1 MTTGAPADG
10 RSAWLRPLP
19 GDRLLHALLVFSLAV
34 AAYLP
39 AVSNDFAYDDL
50 PIVALDERVRTFD
63 VPAIL
68 TGGYWQDTAS
78 VLYRPATTLSYAL
91 DWKISDGTPGWSHAV
106 NMMWHGVVSVLV
118 LLLLRA
124 FRVPPAAALVA
135 AAVFAVHPVHVEAVA
150 NIVGRAELMAAA
162 FTLAAALL
170 FTLPARTLRTAAALT
185 LLLTLFALALLS
197 KESAV
202 MLPALLVLTDA
213 GTRRLRPGRVRAW
226 LRVRL
231 PSLLGLA
238 AVLALY
244 FGTRHVVLGAMTPG
258 DLDPSLEVLDSPLHR
273 IYTALQAWPQ
283 YARLLFYPRVLLADY
298 GPRIMLPAT
307 QLNAAALL
315 GAGLI
320 TLCIGGGM
328 AAWRRRDP
336 LAAAALLWFP
346 VALLPAS
353 NLLIPIGVLIA
364 ERTLY
369 LPSIALP
376 MGIAAAAIRMYG
388 GFTPAR
394 PVRRLATAA
403 LIGLTLGLLTARTL
417 IRIPDWRNTNTVFF
431 ALLQDR
437 PDAFRGVWH
446 AARLAAS
453 HGSPDTAMRLHTEAI
468 RLWPYRPRLLRE
480 AVIYAAAN
488 GRPDWSRQLA
498 EFGLAHVPDDLVV
511 RRFHAGTLLD
521 GGDTAA
527 ARAQITEGLKWHP
540 QDSLLLMMLDAATP
554 PPTRNPESG
563 S

>member
-1 MTTGAPADG
+1 MTTGAPAES

-19 GDRLLHALLVFSLAV
+19 RNRLLHALLVSGLAV

-39 AVSNDFAYDDL
+39 AVGNDFAYDDL

-78 VLYRPATTLSYAL
+78 VLYRPATTLTYAL
-91 DWKISDGTPGWSHAV
+91 DWAVSGGTPGWSHAV
-106 NMMWHGVVSVLV
+106 NMMWHAAVSVLV

-124 FRVPPAAALVA
+124 FRAPPAAALAA

-150 NIVGRAELMAAA
+150 NIVGRAEIMAAA
-162 FTLAAALL
+162 FMLAAALL
-170 FTLPARTLRTAAALT
+170 FTLPARRLRTAPALT

-213 GTRRLRPGRVRAW
+213 ATRRFRPGRVRAW
-226 LRVRL
+226 LRLRL
-231 PSLLGLA
+231 LPLLGLS
-238 AVLALY
+238 AVLGLY
-244 FGTRHVVLGAMTPG
+244 FVVRHLVLGAMTPG
-258 DLDPSLEVLDSPLHR
+258 DLDPSLEVLGSPMHR

-307 QLNAAALL
+307 QLTATALL
-315 GAGLI
+315 GAALL
-320 TLCIGGGM
+320 TVCIAGGV

-353 NLLIPIGVLIA
+353 NLLIPIGVLVA

-369 LPSIALP
+369 LPSVALSL
-376 MGIAAAAIRMYG
+376 GIVAAASRLYG
-388 GFTPAR
+388 RFTLAR
-394 PVRRLATAA
+394 PLPRLATAA
-403 LIGLTLGLLTARTL
+403 AVGLALGLLTARTL

-437 PDAFRGVWH
+437 PDAFRGIWH

-453 HGSPDTAMRLHTEAI
+453 HGSPDTAMRLHGEAI

-498 EFGLAHVPDDLVV
+498 EFGLAHVPDELVV

-521 GGDTAA
+521 RGDTAA

-540 QDSLLLMMLDAATP
+540 QDSLLLKMQHAATP
-554 PPTRNPESG
+554 AAPRNPEGG